1 MARRLES
8 VCRLCRREGMKLFL
22 KGSRC
27 GSDKCALSRRDYGP
41 GEHGKMRRK
50 PSNYALQLREKQKV
64 KRFYGILERQF
75 RLCFKKAEKIKG
87 VTGEKLLELLERRLD
102 NVTYR
107 LCFAAS
113 RPQARQLV
121 LHGHIHVNSRRVN
134 IPSFIVKQGD
144 KIEFKGKEK
153 LLKQVKDNIEIVGGA
168 PAWLTVDHQK
178 FSGEVIRVPQREE
191 ISIPVQEELI
201 VELYS
206 K

>member
-1 MARRLES
+1 M
-8 VCRLCRREGMKLFL
+8 
-22 KGSRC
+22 
-27 GSDKCALSRRDYGP
+27 
-41 GEHGKMRRK
+41 
-50 PSNYALQLREKQKV
+50 
-64 KRFYGILERQF
+64 
-75 RLCFKKAEKIKG
+75 KG

-113 RPQARQLV
+113 KPQARQLV
-121 LHGHIHVNSRRVN
+121 LHGHIYVNSRRVN
-134 IPSFIVKQGD
+134 IPSYIVKQGD

-168 PAWLTVDHQK
+168 PAWLKADHQK

-191 ISIPVQEELI
+191 IPIPVQEEFI

>member
-75 RLCFKKAEKIKG
+75 RLCFKKAERIKG

-121 LHGHIHVNSRRVN
+121 LHGHIYVNSRRVN

-168 PAWLTVDHQK
+168 PAWLAVDHQK
-178 FSGEVIRVPQREE
+178 FSGEVIRVPQRDE
-191 ISIPVQEELI
+191 IPLPIQEELI